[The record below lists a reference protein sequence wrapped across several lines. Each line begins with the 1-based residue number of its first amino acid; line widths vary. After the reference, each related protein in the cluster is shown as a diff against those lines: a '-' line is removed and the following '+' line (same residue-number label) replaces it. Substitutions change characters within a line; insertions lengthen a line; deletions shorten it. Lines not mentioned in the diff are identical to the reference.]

1 MAKKRCNGE
10 GSINKR
16 KDGRWECSIMF
27 GFQKDGRR
35 RRKSFYGRTRKEALD
50 KMHDFKQKL
59 EAGLIT
65 LDERPLVQP
74 DILFSQTPGMK
85 GTRTASPRR
94 RSRATNTR
102 WPR

>member
-1 MAKKRCNGE
+1 
-10 GSINKR
+10 
-16 KDGRWECSIMF
+16 MF

-74 DILFSQTPGMK
+74 DI
-85 GTRTASPRR
+85 
-94 RSRATNTR
+94 RSRNSMMRPVRSSAPKRMNSKKNPSRKISRPTMMFNLHQR
-102 WPR
+102 